1 MIMLNS
7 VLVAFDFSETS
18 MSALTYGE
26 NLAHTFG
33 GRLHVL
39 HVTDVIATSAAQFH
53 PEGPGDPEV
62 KATELAMNQLRA
74 SLSSKAGGAAAT
86 PAVRLSQ
93 SPADE
98 IVQYAKDIHAD
109 IVVVGTHGRGGV
121 SRLLMGSVAE
131 HVVRN
136 APCPV
141 LVVRPREHEF
151 VMPDPVSS
159 SMRIPR

>member
-1 MIMLNS
+1 MILLDS
-7 VLVAFDFSETS
+7 VLVAFDFSDTS
-18 MSALTYGE
+18 ISALTYGE
-26 NLAHTFG
+26 NLARAFG
-33 GRLHVL
+33 SRLHVL
-39 HVTDVIATSAAQFH
+39 HVADVIATSAAQFY

-62 KATELAMNQLRA
+62 KATELAMNQLRTF
-74 SLSSKAGGAAAT
+74 LSGDADGPAAT
-86 PAVRLSQ
+86 PAVRLSR

-98 IVQYAKDIHAD
+98 IVRYAREIHAD
-109 IVVVGTHGRGGV
+109 IIVAGTHGRGGM

-151 VMPDPVSS
+151 VMPDPVNT

>member
-1 MIMLNS
+1 MIVLNS

-39 HVTDVIATSAAQFH
+39 HVADVIATSAAQFY

-74 SLSSKAGGAAAT
+74 FLSSHADGPAAT
-86 PAVRLSQ
+86 PAVRLSR
-93 SPADE
+93 SPADRDRE
-98 IVQYAKDIHAD
+98 IRERRSRRHSRGRHA
-109 IVVVGTHGRGGV
+109 
-121 SRLLMGSVAE
+121 
-131 HVVRN
+131 
-136 APCPV
+136 
-141 LVVRPREHEF
+141 RPRRRVAPAHGQRRGARRPECA
-151 VMPDPVSS
+151 VSG
-159 SMRIPR
+159 PRRPAAGT

>member
-1 MIMLNS
+1 MIVLNS
-7 VLVAFDFSETS
+7 VVVAFDFGETS

-39 HVTDVIATSAAQFH
+39 HVADVIATSAAQFY
-53 PEGPGDPEV
+53 PESPGDPEV

-74 SLSSKAGGAAAT
+74 LLSSRADGPAAT
-86 PAVRLSQ
+86 PAVRLSR

-98 IVQYAKDIHAD
+98 IVKYAREIHAD

-151 VMPDPVSS
+151 VMPDPVST
-159 SMRIPR
+159 SMRIRR

>member
-1 MIMLNS
+1 MILLDS
-7 VLVAFDFSETS
+7 VLVAFDFSDTS

-39 HVTDVIATSAAQFH
+39 HVADVIATSAAQFY

-74 SLSSKAGGAAAT
+74 FLSSHDGPAAT
-86 PAVRLSQ
+86 PAVRLSR

-98 IVQYAKDIHAD
+98 IVKYAKEVHAD

-151 VMPDPVSS
+151 VMPDPVNP
-159 SMRIPR
+159 SMRIRR